1 MSAVVD
7 GVMELRD
14 GLLIDLAS
22 GTVRGPAGEVRLE
35 ARLSRLLSKLVAAKG
50 AVVARGE
57 LVDDVWGGRPVGD
70 DAIDS
75 AICRLRLALGD
86 QQKMLIQ
93 TLPKRG
99 YRFSPDTGVV
109 GASALCARGEVALEL
124 WDPVSARLALSCFD
138 AAVNEAPAD
147 ARALAGAALS
157 RLMLCLFG
165 AAGNETLAEARQQLR
180 AARGAGASHG
190 LYWVAGAA
198 LKFLMERDAVSALE
212 MAGKGVALVPASAIA
227 VVWRSQINL
236 AAGRI
241 GAAISDAEKAA
252 TLDRNN
258 VGVRANRVAILF
270 LARRFEECCAIADR
284 DLEEVGQSLGLLAYK
299 GWSLLFMGQPE
310 RAIAVMA
317 SSWRAR
323 PGRTESLQQLER
335 AFEEG
340 GVAAY
345 FSVVAKLTSSD
356 IAADI
361 IRPVDRAVLWA
372 MAGELDKAM
381 AALRLAE
388 QRSDLRLRWMAILPQ
403 FDALQHLDEFR
414 AMCARQTPT
423 R

>member
-1 MSAVVD
+1 
-7 GVMELRD
+7 MELRD
-14 GLLIDLAS
+14 GLLIDLSS

-50 AVVARGE
+50 AVVARSE

-86 QQKMLIQ
+86 RQKVLIQ

-99 YRFSPDTGVV
+99 YRFLPQIRATG
-109 GASALCARGEVALEL
+109 ADALCARGEVALEL
-124 WDPVSARLALSCFD
+124 CDPVSARLAMSCFD
-138 AAVNEAPAD
+138 AAVSEAPAY

-165 AAGNETLAEARQQLR
+165 AAASETLLEAGRRLR
-180 AARGAGASHG
+180 AARSAGASHG

-198 LKFLMERDAVSALE
+198 LKFLMERDAVSAIE
-212 MAGKGVALVPASAIA
+212 MAGKGVALAPASAIA
-227 VVWRSQINL
+227 LVWRSQINL
-236 AAGRI
+236 AADRTS
-241 GAAISDAEKAA
+241 AAVSDAEKAA
-252 TLDRNN
+252 ALDRNN

-284 DLEEVGQSLGLLAYK
+284 DLEEVGESLGLLAYK
-299 GWSLLFMGQPE
+299 GWSLLFMGQTE
-310 RAIAVMA
+310 SAIAVMA

-323 PGRTESLQQLER
+323 PGRTESLQELER
-335 AFEEG
+335 AFRDG

-345 FSVVAKLTSSD
+345 FAVVAKLTSSD

-388 QRSDLRLRWMAILPQ
+388 QRSDLRLRWMANLPQ
-403 FDALQHLDEFR
+403 FDALHHLDEFQ
-414 AMCARQTPT
+414 AMCARQAPA

>member
-7 GVMELRD
+7 GVMQLRD

-22 GTVRGPAGEVRLE
+22 GTVRGPAGELRLE
-35 ARLSRLLSKLVAAKG
+35 ARLARLLSKLVAAKG

-86 QQKMLIQ
+86 NHKVLIQ

-99 YRFSPDTGVV
+99 YRLAPDIRPTSVD
-109 GASALCARGEVALEL
+109 ALCARGEVALDL
-124 WDPVSARLALSCFD
+124 WDPVSTRLAMSCFD
-138 AAVNEAPAD
+138 AAVSEAPENG
-147 ARALAGAALS
+147 RALAGAALS

-165 AAGNETLAEARQQLR
+165 ACAVEEALADAGRQLQ
-180 AARGAGASHG
+180 AAKAAGTSYA
-190 LYWVAGAA
+190 LFWIAGAA
-198 LKFLMERDAVSALE
+198 LQFLRERDAAAALD
-212 MAGKGVALVPASAIA
+212 MAAKGVALAPGSALA
-227 VVWRSQINL
+227 LVWRSQINL
-236 AAGRI
+236 AAGRMFE
-241 GAAISDAEKAA
+241 AVEDAKTASA
-252 TLDRNN
+252 LDRNN

-270 LARRFEECCAIADR
+270 LARRFGECRAVADR
-284 DLEEVGQSLGLLAYK
+284 DLEEVGSSLGLLAYK
-299 GWSLLFMGQPE
+299 GWSLLFSGETE

-323 PGRTESLQQLER
+323 PGRTESLQELER

-345 FSVVAKLTSSD
+345 FRMVAKLTSSD
-356 IAADI
+356 VAADI
-361 IRPVDRAVLWA
+361 VRPVDRAVLWA

-388 QRSDLRLRWMAILPQ
+388 QRGDLRLRWMAILPQ
-403 FDALQHLDEFR
+403 FDALQHLEEFQK
-414 AMCARQTPT
+414 MCARQAP
-423 R
+423 